1 MALTIII
8 DEVTILTMEKFI
20 SMMIKTNPH
29 SEKKLVSDGFLGLF
43 PKYEV
48 KQTKSYALEIS
59 YIRESHKMIYTC
71 KSHKM
76 IYTCESNDYNSLRKQ
91 AKSVVAQLKDQNF
104 LFINQAFEETFLKGL
119 S

>member
-71 KSHKM
+71 
-76 IYTCESNDYNSLRKQ
+76 ESNDYNSLRKQ